1 MSLDP
6 NYEGIIYDAI
16 RGRGIFTGS
25 GDRIGGWVKD
35 GVKDGTEEYL
45 GKVRTLYLDLNYE
58 GTGPEERVLVFNAIN
73 GADKQNRYPKLIT
86 DLDGMRRYDASG
98 LGYWSYTPYTQG
110 QAEVRAA
117 GEIVSQIEQVTAPT
131 NEEPISLSG
140 GSTPSGL
147 STLVSRFGLIAVA
160 AIAAPAVIIGL
171 YLWYNRSDWRKA
183 LWSAAGLFLAIA
195 IGGGYLVY
203 HLLTSY
209 AGIYR
214 G

>member
-1 MSLDP
+1 MSLNP
-6 NYEGIIYDAI
+6 RYEGIIYDTI
-16 RGRGIFTGS
+16 RGREIFSGS

-45 GKVRTLYLDLNYE
+45 GKARTLYLDLNFE
-58 GTGPEERVLVFNAIN
+58 GTGAEEYALVYNAIN
-73 GADKQNRYPKLIT
+73 GADKQNQYPRLIT
-86 DLDGMRRYDASG
+86 DLAGMRRADESG
-98 LGYWSYTPYTQG
+98 SGYWTYTPYTQS

-117 GEIVSQIEQVTAPT
+117 GAIVSQVEQATAPT
-131 NEEPISLSG
+131 NSAPISLSG

-147 STLVSRFGLIAVA
+147 STLVSRLGLVAVA
-160 AIAAPAVIIGL
+160 AIATPAVIIGL
-171 YLWYNRSDWRKA
+171 YLWYNRSGWRKA
-183 LWSAAGLFLAIA
+183 LWSAAGLFALVA

-203 HLLTSY
+203 YLLTSY